1 MSSWAHGRHWF
12 VYPVLLHLHHHRY
25 LKWQMGNLLRSRAI
39 GQLIMEWDGTDCNIY
54 HASLGMRVLAFG
66 DECHLPPRGGG
77 GEKELRRNY
86 IKCLESGRIYKGK
99 HGGHMNSWRL
109 VPCPHGDYEC
119 YL

>member
-1 MSSWAHGRHWF
+1 MSSWAHDRHWF

-66 DECHLPPRGGG
+66 DECHLPPGGG
-77 GEKELRRNY
+77 GEEKELRRNY
-86 IKCLESGRIYKGK
+86 IK
-99 HGGHMNSWRL
+99 
-109 VPCPHGDYEC
+109 
-119 YL
+119 